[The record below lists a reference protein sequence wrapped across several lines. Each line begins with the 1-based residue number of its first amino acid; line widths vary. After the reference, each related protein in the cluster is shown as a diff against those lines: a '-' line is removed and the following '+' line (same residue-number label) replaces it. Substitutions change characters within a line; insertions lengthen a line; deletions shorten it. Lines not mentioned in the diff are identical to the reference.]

1 LSVVVAGTFRVPPEN
16 FEGIRPHLEAVIAA
30 TRLEDGCLAYS
41 YAVDVEDPGL
51 IRVFEHWR
59 DQPSLDAHFTSPH
72 MIAWQAV
79 RVQHG
84 FHDRQISSHD
94 VSATRRI

>member
-1 LSVVVAGTFRVPPEN
+1 MSVVVAGTFRVPAEN
-16 FEGIRPHLEAVIAA
+16 LAGIRPHLYAVIAA
-30 TRLEDGCLAYS
+30 TRQEDGCLIYS

-59 DQPSLDAHFTSPH
+59 DQASLDAHFKAPH
-72 MIAWQAV
+72 MIAWQQV

-84 FHDRQISSHD
+84 FHDRRISTYD
-94 VSATRRI
+94 VSATSPL

>member
-1 LSVVVAGTFRVPPEN
+1 MSVIVSGTFRVPPES
-16 FEGIRPHLEAVIAA
+16 FAGIRPHLEAVIAA
-30 TRLEDGCLAYS
+30 TRREDGCLVYA

-59 DQPSLDAHFTSPH
+59 DQASLDAHFKAPH

-84 FHDRQISSHD
+84 FHDRQVSAHD
-94 VSATRRI
+94 VATTRGI

>member
-1 LSVVVAGTFRVPPEN
+1 VSVIVSGTFRVPPES
-16 FEGIRPHLEAVIAA
+16 FAGIKPHLEAVIAA
-30 TRLEDGCLAYS
+30 THLEDGCLVYS
-41 YAVDVEDPGL
+41 YAVDVEDPEL

-59 DQPSLDAHFTSPH
+59 DQACLDAHFRSPH

-94 VSATRRI
+94 VSATRGI